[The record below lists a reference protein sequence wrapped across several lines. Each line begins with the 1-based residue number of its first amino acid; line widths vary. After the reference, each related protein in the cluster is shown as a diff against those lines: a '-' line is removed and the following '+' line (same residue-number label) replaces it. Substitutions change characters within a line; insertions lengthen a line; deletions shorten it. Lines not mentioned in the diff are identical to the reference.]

1 MKIVKI
7 LGVVLTLAIVLSVSA
22 LAAENKVD
30 FEKYSDGQA
39 LAFNEDNLFSN
50 ADTTVTVATVDGS
63 KVAVLDQTND
73 AARPAI
79 RIYFENKPVATY
91 GSVFTFSYRV
101 KINADGA
108 ASLVFSDRITDK
120 NDNEGFL
127 LLRIWS
133 NDAYEPAA
141 KDANGVE
148 IVWGFGFNEWH
159 EIANTYDFDNG
170 TVVTRVDGEAKFTQN
185 LPASHDNVDWS
196 DICYDWLGKYT
207 STDNS
212 GGITYL
218 DDMKWYSG
226 DYKAPV
232 DPENGNAQTADI
244 TAVIA
249 LIGVISLAGAVV
261 CKKK

>member
-108 ASLVFSDRITDK
+108 ESLVFSDRITDK
-120 NDNEGFL
+120 NDNEGFNL
-127 LLRIWS
+127 FNVWS
-133 NDAYEPAA
+133 NGAYEGNAT
-141 KDANGVE
+141 DV
-148 IVWGFGFNEWH
+148 VWGFTFNEWH
-159 EIANTYDFDNG
+159 EIAHTYDFGSG
-170 TVVTRVDGEAKFTQN
+170 TVVTRVDGEAKLTQT
-185 LPASHDNVDWS
+185 LPTSGANTDWS
-196 DICYDWLGKYT
+196 DLCYDWLGKRA

-244 TAVIA
+244 TAVVA